1 MDHVRKVEMFH
12 NGEFGIFSKA
22 GAAGVFYAD
31 TLIGPNLPNLTYMLS
46 FPDMRSLEADWETFS
61 ADPDWKKLSADPR
74 FNLDPPTVSNVTS
87 LVLRP
92 LACSQV

>member
-1 MDHVRKVEMFH
+1 MT
-12 NGEFGIFSKA
+12 A
-22 GAAGVFYAD
+22 
-31 TLIGPNLPNLTYMLS
+31 
-46 FPDMRSLEADWETFS
+46 LEADWEKFG

-74 FNLDPPTVSNVTS
+74 FDLKPPTVSNVTS